1 MKTKLFLAF
10 AASTFLILT
19 ACFPFDNIISGDGDI
34 VTHTIPIGDY
44 SEMIIEGNRIEI
56 NYTQAMSDEKAPF
69 LEVSTARI
77 IFEKY
82 DFEVDETTLRVCP
95 KQEYRR
101 NTHFKPTRFI
111 VNTNSTRI
119 EKMALAGSPKLN
131 TEHTITTDRLYIDV
145 AGNGKINLR
154 DTIRTKSFESS
165 IAGSGNMQINYLET
179 LDFKGSIAGSGS
191 LSIAGKASNGELS
204 IVGAGEVSAFDFVT
218 DNMSA
223 NIAGA
228 GELEV
233 TANKHLEASIA
244 GAGDISYKGDPEIK
258 KDIVGAGNIR
268 KAD

>member
-1 MKTKLFLAF
+1 NT
-10 AASTFLILT
+10 IR
-19 ACFPFDNIISGDGDI
+19 GDGDI
-34 VTHTIPIGDY
+34 VTHTISIDDY
-44 SEMIIEGNRIEI
+44 SEMIIEGGRIEI

-69 LEVSTARI
+69 LEVSTDRN

-82 DFEVDETTLRVCP
+82 DFEVVNGKTLRVCP

-101 NTHFKPTRFI
+101 NTNFKPTRFI

-119 EKMALAGSPKLN
+119 EKATLTGSSELN

-145 AGNGKINLR
+145 AGSGKINLR

-179 LDFKGSIAGSGS
+179 LDFKGTIAGSGS
-191 LSIAGKASNGELS
+191 LSIAGKGSNGELS
-204 IVGAGEVSAFDFVT
+204 IAGAGEVSAFDFVL
-218 DNMSA
+218 DNASA

-228 GELEV
+228 GSVEL

-258 KDIVGAGNIR
+258 KDIAGVGKIR